1 MTHITNK
8 RDEYLVLDEQ
18 AILLNARSGSDE
30 CLISKESLGAAR
42 KLLACIDMRNNY
54 RLESSCVQ
62 YSDLIASRSNSPKI
76 HSLSHLERA
85 QKPLDDTSFAP
96 APPPP
101 DRITVCF
108 AGGCTIRSHPDV
120 PSQDAEKNALDETSG
135 VFMVRETYPESDT
148 CILMKAPVKLE
159 RFISN
164 VSDIML
170 HAQPGACNDFATAR
184 LAHLDL
190 EFSRYK

>member
-1 MTHITNK
+1 MTHIAHK
-8 RDEYLVLDEQ
+8 RNDYLVLDEQ
-18 AILLNARSGSDE
+18 AILLDARSGSDE
-30 CLISKESLGAAR
+30 CLISRESLDAAR
-42 KLLACIDMRNNY
+42 KLLECIDMRKNY
-54 RLESSCVQ
+54 RLENSCVQ
-62 YSDLIASRSNSPKI
+62 HSDLMASRSNEPKI
-76 HSLSHLERA
+76 HSLSHLERE
-85 QKPLDDTSFAP
+85 QKPLDDAAFAP
-96 APPPP
+96 APPPR

-108 AGGCTIRSHPDV
+108 TGGCAIRSHPDD
-120 PSQDAEKNALDETSG
+120 PTQDADKNALDETSG
-135 VFMVRETYPESDT
+135 VFLVRETYPESGT

-184 LAHLDL
+184 LALLDL